1 MFKKIALATAAL
13 ALATAPAFAGS
24 PAPTIEEPIL
34 AAPAPVATSPD
45 WTGFY
50 VGGQLGYGNVD
61 TSVAGVDGDDF
72 IGGLVGGY
80 DWDLGNWVVGVGAD
94 YDFADISLGTAADL
108 EQVWR
113 LKTRGG
119 YKIGNGL
126 AYATAGYA
134 NADTDTLGDGDG
146 YFVGAGYEHLITQSF
161 SLGGEVLY
169 CTTTSTTSVR
179 PPPMS
184 KPPRYNCAGLSASEP
199 LTKVTNKCA
208 LGTTSGGASSCKAS
222 YRQTRNRD

>member
-1 MFKKIALATAAL
+1 MFKTATLATAAL
-13 ALATAPAFAGS
+13 ALAAAPAFAGS
-24 PAPTIEEPIL
+24 PEPAPVEPVL
-34 AAPAPVATSPD
+34 TAPAPVASSPD

-50 VGGQLGYGNVD
+50 AGGQLGYANVD
-61 TSVAGVDGDDF
+61 TNVAGVDGDGF

-94 YDFADISLGTAADL
+94 WDFADISLGAAADL

-134 NADTDTLGDGDG
+134 NADTDNLGDDDG
-146 YFVGAGYEHLITQSF
+146 YFIGAGYEHLITQNF

-169 CTTTSTTSVR
+169 HEFDNFNSTTTDVEATTVQLR
-179 PPPMS
+179 
-184 KPPRYNCAGLSASEP
+184 
-199 LTKVTNKCA
+199 
-208 LGTTSGGASSCKAS
+208 GTF
-222 YRQTRNRD
+222 RF

>member
-1 MFKKIALATAAL
+1 MFKKVTLATAAL

-24 PAPTIEEPIL
+24 PESAPVEPVL
-34 AAPAPVATSPD
+34 AAPAPVASTPD

-50 VGGQLGYGNVD
+50 AGGQIGYASVD
-61 TSVAGVDGDDF
+61 TNVAGVDGDGL
-72 IGGLVGGY
+72 IGGIVGGY

-94 YDFADISLGTAADL
+94 WDFADISLGGAADL

-126 AYATAGYA
+126 AYATVGYA
-134 NADTDTLGDGDG
+134 NADTDNLGDDDG
-146 YFVGAGYEHLITQSF
+146 YFIGAGYEHLITQSF

-169 CTTTSTTSVR
+169 HEFDNFNSTTTDVEATTVQLR
-179 PPPMS
+179 
-184 KPPRYNCAGLSASEP
+184 
-199 LTKVTNKCA
+199 
-208 LGTTSGGASSCKAS
+208 GTF
-222 YRQTRNRD
+222 RF